1 MTTFILRQGAATVV
15 QNGTMSG
22 SAADTVDTTPPA
34 IVTEPENFEKA
45 DTDLVLTF
53 SETVQAG
60 AGTLTLSADNK
71 TVFSGDV
78 ATSASIKVVG
88 NTLTLQLD
96 EPLAYGTNYWLK
108 FDPTIVKDLAGTV
121 IWQAPFEE
129 GDYVWV
135 LPGIYTMDLV
145 ERVGD
150 PVLIMA
156 QVQTLPGSET
166 QLKVFTAP

>member
-1 MTTFILRQGAATVV
+1 M
-15 QNGTMSG
+15 
-22 SAADTVDTTPPA
+22 
-34 IVTEPENFEKA
+34 
-45 DTDLVLTF
+45 
-53 SETVQAG
+53 
-60 AGTLTLSADNK
+60 
-71 TVFSGDV
+71 
-78 ATSASIKVVG
+78 
-88 NTLTLQLD
+88 
-96 EPLAYGTNYWLK
+96 
-108 FDPTIVKDLAGTV
+108 

-166 QLKVFTAP
+166 QLEVFTAP